1 MNQRE
6 IALFTLEKNIYM
18 QGFLDGFTEGYLCSI
33 EILQHKFKNNPHVQ
47 EAIIALVSNINKGR
61 T

>member
-1 MNQRE
+1 MNQRDIE
-6 IALFTLEKNIYM
+6 LYNYQKNLYM
-18 QGFLDGFTEGYLCSI
+18 EGFLDGFTEGCLCSI